1 MRRVVRKGAV
11 VRHRTKLIIA
21 AAFLLSTARADA
33 AGWYSGA
40 IDHVELTSLGEIL
53 LFLKGPANH
62 ECGSKR
68 VDYVTPNDGPGRS
81 VLAALLAWQA
91 QGKNVNVY
99 ITSCSGTVGVFNTV
113 VDN

>member
-1 MRRVVRKGAV
+1 MELNVKRRTRFLFAI
-11 VRHRTKLIIA
+11 LLPA
-21 AAFLLSTARADA
+21 ALFSPGVQA
-33 AGWYSGA
+33 AGWYAGP

-68 VDYVTPNDGPGRS
+68 VDYAIPNDAPGRS
-81 VLAALLAWQA
+81 ILAALLAWQA
-91 QGKNVNVY
+91 QGKSVNVY
-99 ITSCSGTVGVFNTV
+99 ISSCSGTVGVFNTV